1 MSEFSEGRITENY
14 KIVFFVKFTS
24 FLNFLG
30 RLCISIIYIQEY
42 YSKIQKSDQFD
53 NLTVLT
59 DTSKGEMEKLNELNF
74 LSQIPIKSGHKTT
87 LQNRVFK
94 AGEGNNFNLTVGN
107 KYFFWQ

>member
-24 FLNFLG
+24 SLNFLG

-42 YSKIQKSDQFD
+42 YSKIQKTDQFD
-53 NLTVLT
+53 NLTALT
-59 DTSKGEMEKLNELNF
+59 ATSKGEMEKLNELNF
-74 LSQIPIKSGHKTT
+74 LSQIPIKSGHKTN
-87 LQNRVFK
+87 LQNRVFE

>member
-24 FLNFLG
+24 FLNFQG

-42 YSKIQKSDQFD
+42 YSKIKTDQFD
-53 NLTVLT
+53 NLTVFT

-74 LSQIPIKSGHKTT
+74 LSQIPIKSGHKTS
-87 LQNRVFK
+87 LQNRVFE

-107 KYFFWQ
+107 KYLFWQ